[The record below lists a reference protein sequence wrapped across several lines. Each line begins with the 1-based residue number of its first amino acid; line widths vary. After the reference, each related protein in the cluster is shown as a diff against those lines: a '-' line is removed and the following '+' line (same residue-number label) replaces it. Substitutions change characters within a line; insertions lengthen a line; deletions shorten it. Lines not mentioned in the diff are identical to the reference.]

1 MNKELVKDFQTR
13 IVNAGRGELLIIN
26 YEMLLAQI
34 DDAIDAIRSEEHQE
48 FGKSMINAHK
58 LLRELSSGLDFQY
71 DIAKS

>member
-34 DDAIDAIRSEEHQE
+34 NDAKHVKNISQIKNINIILS
-48 FGKSMINAHK
+48 FKSFWKVNN
-58 LLRELSSGLDFQY
+58 
-71 DIAKS
+71 KSVLI